1 MFVGRERRFGASLA
15 FFGRSSYSDHPER
28 RFSRRLGFA
37 ERPSF
42 LLLSEVAPPFAAFAC
57 QLKYHPA

>member
-1 MFVGRERRFGASLA
+1 MAPLSRFRAGRAIIGGLKAVL
-15 FFGRSSYSDHPER
+15 
-28 RFSRRLGFA
+28 RRLVLA
-37 ERPSF
+37 ERPPV